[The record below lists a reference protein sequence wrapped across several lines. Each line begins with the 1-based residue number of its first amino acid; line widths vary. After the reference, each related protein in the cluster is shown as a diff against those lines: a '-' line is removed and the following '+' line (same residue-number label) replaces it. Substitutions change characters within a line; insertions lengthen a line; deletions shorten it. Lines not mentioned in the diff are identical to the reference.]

1 MRQETL
7 TTGVPEI
14 GLDKFLDGLWKENPV
29 FVQVLGMCPVL
40 AVSNSVLNS
49 LSMGLA
55 TLFVLVNSNI
65 VVSLV
70 RHWVPNQVRIAT
82 FIMIIA
88 TFVTVAENILQ
99 AISLEIHQA
108 LGAYVPLIVVNCIIL
123 GRAEAFASKNPVLPS
138 IMSALGTGIGFIFA
152 IGLMGSVR
160 EILGSGSFLGI
171 PLFGDNFE
179 PWVVMILPSGGFF
192 VLGALLLALNWLSE
206 RSKGRA
212 P

>member
-7 TTGVPEI
+7 TAAPEI
-14 GLDKFLDGLWKENPV
+14 GLDVFLEGLWKQNPT
-29 FVQVLGMCPVL
+29 FVQLLGMCPVL
-40 AVSNSVLNS
+40 AVSNSVVNS

-138 IMSALGTGIGFIFA
+138 IMSALGSGIGFIFG
-152 IGLMGSVR
+152 IVLMGVVR
-160 EILGSGSFLGI
+160 EILGSGSLLGV

-192 VLGALLLALNWLSE
+192 VLGALLLFFNWLNE
-206 RSKGRA
+206 RGKRRA
-212 P
+212 Q